1 MNTSVA
7 IRRRV
12 VACRHRHPH
21 HQGGAT
27 LVELMVGVVIGL
39 LAVLVIA
46 QVALVYEGQKRSI
59 TSGSDVQVNGALALQ
74 TLHRDMQMSG
84 YGLTSAFSGSPYSAG
99 CVISARRNDLPV
111 TTAPQ
116 LLAPVLITNGNNG
129 STDTVQVLSSGN
141 RGFSVPI
148 KLGADHAPADSYFL
162 LQDGAGGANP
172 GVNIGN
178 AQGDLMLAIYARQ
191 PPDASLCTLFSINV
205 DGMTPLL
212 RNPTSG
218 IETNG
223 APLGTV
229 DPGTPL
235 VEAASAP
242 AGTAAVGRRIGHTAS
257 TSNNH
262 GLWNVG
268 TPLIPTIYKA
278 DTTYLVNLGRTSEL
292 VFRSYSTDAGGLFLT
307 TFNADSATTTTQN
320 LYANIVSL
328 QAVYGKALGLNPQ
341 QVTDWNATDP
351 ALDVVDKSGTPIV
364 GWTRVLAVRIAVVA
378 RSPQFEKSVVTPVGQ
393 PVWHVD
399 GVKTETIKVDTDADW
414 QHYRY
419 KVFETVVPLRNMI
432 WQS

>member
-1 MNTSVA
+1 MNAPT
-7 IRRRV
+7 
-12 VACRHRHPH
+12 HPH
-21 HQGGAT
+21 RAVASAQRGAT
-27 LVELMVGVVIGL
+27 LIELMVGVVIGL

-46 QVALVYEGQKRSI
+46 QVALVYEGQKRST
-59 TSGSDVQVNGALALQ
+59 TSGSDAQVNGALALQ
-74 TLHRDMQMSG
+74 TLHRDVQMGG

-99 CVISARRNDLPV
+99 CTISARRNDLPV

-116 LLAPVLITNGNNG
+116 LLVPVLITDGANGA
-129 STDTVQVLSSGN
+129 TDTVQVLSSGN
-141 RGFSVPI
+141 RGFSVPV
-148 KLGADHAPADSYFL
+148 KLGADHGPTDSYFT
-162 LQDGAGGANP
+162 LQDGAGGVNP

-178 AQGDLMLAIYARQ
+178 TQGDLMLAIYARQ
-191 PPDASLCTLFSINV
+191 PPNNSLCTLFGVNV

-212 RNPTSG
+212 RDPASG
-218 IETNG
+218 TESNG
-223 APLGTV
+223 TPLGTV

-242 AGTAAVGRRIGHTAS
+242 TGTVAVGRRIGHTAS

-278 DTTYLVNLGRTSEL
+278 DATYLINLGRATDL
-292 VFRSYSTDAGGLFLT
+292 IFRSYSTDAGGLFMT
-307 TFNADSATTTTQN
+307 SFNADTATATTQS
-320 LYANIVSL
+320 LYANIVTL

-341 QVTDWNATDP
+341 QVTDWNTSDP
-351 ALDVVDKSGTPIV
+351 ALDIKDNTGKDIV
-364 GWTRVLAVRIAVVA
+364 GWTRVIAVRIAVVA
-378 RSPQFEKSVVTPVGQ
+378 RSQQFEKGVVTPVGQ

-399 GVKTETIKVDTDADW
+399 GIKTETLKVDTTPDW